1 MVEQLQESSF
11 ISDLPSVP
19 FNNLDELPAI
29 PAIYFALDDTK
40 IVWYVGRAKNLKK
53 LFYSRH
59 KREKEFRENNVCNIA
74 YLQVKEKN

>member
-40 IVWYVGRAKNLKK
+40 IVWYVGRAKNLKS
-53 LFYSRH
+53 F
-59 KREKEFRENNVCNIA
+59 FIPA
-74 YLQVKEKN
+74 IKEKKSLEKTMFAILLTCR